1 MHAVCCQ
8 TRQSSHI
15 TMTPP
20 SSLSEGAIHAQ
31 SACVDQS
38 GQSPYHQVRR
48 CSEWGRSRRLP
59 TLPEP
64 SSSFSTS
71 LTGSGAGCGCSFCLR
86 EDGFFL
92 SSWCLS
98 SWSSWSS
105 FTRFPPRAGAGFAV
119 VGVVVAA
126 SSPLEVLFGDFD
138 WDADPLVFLPLL
150 PRPWSLLDMVGC
162 QPSQTRAQSN
172 SDPFAPPLHALFP
185 LAAAISPL
193 TSFCATP
200 DNTSHRP
207 APDGSQTVD
216 ETPSFRNLPS
226 PSQVSSLAFVNHS
239 IQYRYQCSHIA
250 ASPDAPRRLPMV
262 PPKRSGSC
270 LFSKQRISPV
280 LSEPVTRPHLFT
292 WRRDYW
298 RSLSRIRFHRWE
310 EQYFLDV

>member
-1 MHAVCCQ
+1 VQIWATLLAEIIFRDCVLWDHHARRVLPDAAVVAHHHDPALVVVYGSH
-8 TRQSSHI
+8 TRSVSLRRSVWPV
-15 TMTPP
+15 TLP
-20 SSLSEGAIHAQ
+20 SSSQMQRVGPLS
-31 SACVDQS
+31 S
-38 GQSPYHQVRR
+38 SP
-48 CSEWGRSRRLP
+48 EP
-59 TLPEP
+59 PEP

-71 LTGSGAGCGCSFCLR
+71 LTGSGAGCSCSFCLR

-105 FTRFPPRAGAGFAV
+105 FTRFPPRTGAGFAV

-138 WDADPLVFLPLL
+138 WDAAPLVLLPLL

-200 DNTSHRP
+200 DNTSLRP

-262 PPKRSGSC
+262 PPNAQAAACFPNNASVPYSVD
-270 LFSKQRISPV
+270 Q
-280 LSEPVTRPHLFT
+280 
-292 WRRDYW
+292 
-298 RSLSRIRFHRWE
+298 
-310 EQYFLDV
+310 